1 VNGCAARTAGWTL
14 APRLRTAH
22 TVLSDLGIAAFAEQ
36 ARHELA
42 ATGETAR
49 RRSVDTVGELTAQ
62 EAHIARLAAAG
73 KTNPEI
79 AAQLYVSPRTV
90 EWHMGRIFTK
100 LGVGSR
106 RKLDQ
111 ALRRPNLMGVPG

>member
-1 VNGCAARTAGWTL
+1 MGVT
-14 APRLRTAH
+14 
-22 TVLSDLGIAAFAEQ
+22 AFAEQ

-49 RRSVDTVGELTAQ
+49 RRSVDTVNELTAQ
-62 EAHIARLAAAG
+62 EAHIARLAAEG

-90 EWHMGRIFTK
+90 EWHMSKIFTK
-100 LGVGSR
+100 LGVGPR
-106 RKLDQ
+106 RKLDR
-111 ALRRPNLMGVPG
+111 ALRESRT